1 MKNQNRGYFR
11 NRKARNNTKL
21 LFSRFGNKYLPLGA
35 KKQRVMIAKAFTI
48 LLFYL
53 LGEGLSSITGNFI
66 PGSVLGMLLLF
77 GALAL
82 KIVKPGSVDTVA
94 KALIANMVIFFL
106 PPAVGMMTSLDLIAR
121 NIFGIILAS
130 TLSTMIVIAVVGL
143 IQQKIGVRTFIKR
156 KGGDK

>member
-1 MKNQNRGYFR
+1 
-11 NRKARNNTKL
+11 
-21 LFSRFGNKYLPLGA
+21 
-35 KKQRVMIAKAFTI
+35 MIAKAFTI